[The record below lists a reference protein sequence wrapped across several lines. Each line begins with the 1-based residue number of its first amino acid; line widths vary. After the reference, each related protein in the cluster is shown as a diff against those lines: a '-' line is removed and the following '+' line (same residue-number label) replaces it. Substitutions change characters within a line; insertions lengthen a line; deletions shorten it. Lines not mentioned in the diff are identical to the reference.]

1 MFGSSLIVEPDVIL
15 QQKLWCR
22 GAISQN
28 YIQGQSENNEYIV
41 CSYTSRLL
49 CSQEHEMLIKM
60 LEILKNRS
68 FGCQTNIGPQRHGP
82 PEVYI
87 GHQWRRITVYKRKT
101 D

>member
-28 YIQGQSENNEYIV
+28 YIHGQSEIKKVDRLLIY
-41 CSYTSRLL
+41 SRLL

-68 FGCQTNIGPQRHGP
+68 FGCQTNIERQA
-82 PEVYI
+82 
-87 GHQWRRITVYKRKT
+87 WST
-101 D
+101 